1 MNQTAE
7 VSRMAQ
13 TAIPAVPYSAA
24 KEAGRIAVPW
34 YIWCGVLGVTS
45 VVFGLYWDIS
55 WHMSVGR
62 DTFWTP
68 AHMAIQLGGIL
79 VALTSV
85 YLILSTTWGRNP
97 AAKAASIQVWGFR
110 GPLGAFLA
118 CWGGVVMVTSAPFDN
133 WWHNSFGLDV
143 AIVSPPHMVLGVGIL
158 AVAIGALLLLVSW
171 MNRAEGAARTEL
183 RRLYFVLGGVIL
195 SLHWVLLS
203 EFAGGN
209 QMHSPEFYRALTLGV
224 PFVLVTL
231 ARASDYRWGATI
243 VAAIYTAWG
252 LAQLWLLPLFPATPK
267 LGPVFT
273 KITHMVPLEFPTLII
288 FAAIALDFLLNRYA
302 TKNKWI
308 LAVMLGAAYLA
319 VMVAVHWPFGD
330 FLISPAARNW
340 IFGQNYFP
348 YMESP
353 SEYRYNWEF
362 IDRAPTALL
371 FIRGMTIALVSA
383 IIGSRVG
390 LAAGDALRG
399 LRR

>member
-1 MNQTAE
+1 
-7 VSRMAQ
+7 MAQ
-13 TAIPAVPYSAA
+13 AAIPAVPYSSA
-24 KEAGRIAVPW
+24 KEAGSIAVPW
-34 YIWCGVLGVTS
+34 YIWCGLLGVTS
-45 VVFGLYWDIS
+45 IVFGLYWDIS
-55 WHMSVGR
+55 WHMSIGR

-68 AHMAIQLGGIL
+68 AHMAIQLGGIAI
-79 VALTSV
+79 ALSSV

-143 AIVSPPHMVLGVGIL
+143 AIVSPPHMVLGFGIL

-171 MNRAEGAARTEL
+171 MNRAEGAAHTQL
-183 RRLYFVLGGVIL
+183 RRMYLLLGGVIL

-203 EFAGGN
+203 EYASGS
-209 QMHSPEFYRALTLGV
+209 QMHGPTFYRVLCLGV
-224 PFVLVTL
+224 PIILVGL
-231 ARASDYRWGATI
+231 ARASGYRWGATI

-252 LAQLWLLPLFPATPK
+252 LGQLWLLPLFPATPK

-273 KITHMVPLEFPTLII
+273 KITHMVPLEFPTLLIVS
-288 FAAIALDFLLNRYA
+288 AIVLDFLLNRYA
-302 TKNKWI
+302 NKNKWI
-308 LAVMLGAAYLA
+308 LAGMLGTAYLA
-319 VMVAVHWPFGD
+319 VLLLVHWPFGD
-330 FLISPAARNW
+330 FMISPAARNW

-353 SEYRYNWEF
+353 SEYHFNWEF
-362 IDRAPTALL
+362 VDLAPTTGAFLYG
-371 FIRGMTIALVSA
+371 IGIALVTA
-383 IIGSRVG
+383 ILGSRIG

>member
-1 MNQTAE
+1 MAQAASPAIPYSTAE
-7 VSRMAQ
+7 HDAY
-13 TAIPAVPYSAA
+13 AP
-24 KEAGRIAVPW
+24 VPW
-34 YIWCGVLGVTS
+34 YIWCGLFGVIS
-45 VVFGLYWDIS
+45 IVFGLYWDIS

-68 AHMAIQLGGIL
+68 AHLAIQLGGIL

-85 YLILSTTWGRNP
+85 YLILSTTWGNNP
-97 AAKAASIQVWGFR
+97 AAKAAAIQVWGFR

-171 MNRAEGAARTEL
+171 MNRAAGAAQTRL
-183 RRLYFVLGGVIL
+183 RRLYLLLGGVIL
-195 SLHWVLLS
+195 SLHWLLLS
-203 EFAGGN
+203 EYTGGS
-209 QMHSPEFYRALTLGV
+209 QMHGPAFYRALSLAA
-224 PFVLVTL
+224 PIILVAL
-231 ARASDYRWGATI
+231 SRAGGYRWGATF
-243 VAAIYTAWG
+243 VAAIYTAWVLG
-252 LAQLWLLPLFPATPK
+252 QLWLLPLFPATPK

-273 KITHMVPLEFPTLII
+273 NITHMVPLEFPTLFI
-288 FAAIALDFLLNRYA
+288 FPAIALDFLLNRFA
-302 TKNKWI
+302 HKNKWA
-308 LAVMLGAAYLA
+308 LAVMLGSAYLA
-319 VMVAVHWPFGD
+319 VLLLVHWPLGD

-340 IFGQNYFP
+340 VFGQNYFP

-353 SEYRYNWEF
+353 SEYHFNWEF
-362 IDRAPTALL
+362 VDLAPTARL
-371 FIRGMTIALVSA
+371 FFYGIGIALVTS
-383 IIGSRVG
+383 IVGSRIG